1 MSRLLERLRK
11 LDQLAKAAQESAGP
25 KIDLSTLTV
34 AELREMR
41 GLVEKVKVL
50 GTELSPEEVDHLNRL
65 CECCINWPG
74 RRPVSR
80 AAALEAARKAEE
92 AGEV

>member
-11 LDQLAKAAQESAGP
+11 LDQLAKAKQESAGP
-25 KIDLSTLTV
+25 KIDLSALTV

-41 GLVEKVKVL
+41 GLVEKAKVL

-65 CECCINWPG
+65 CECCTQWPG
-74 RRPVSR
+74 PRPLSR

>member
-11 LDQLAKAAQESAGP
+11 LDDLAKATKESEGP
-25 KIDLSTLTV
+25 KFDLSVLTL

-41 GLVEKVKVL
+41 GLVEKAKGI
-50 GTELSPEEVDHLNRL
+50 GTELTEEEKEHLNRL
-65 CECCINWPG
+65 CEWCTYWPG